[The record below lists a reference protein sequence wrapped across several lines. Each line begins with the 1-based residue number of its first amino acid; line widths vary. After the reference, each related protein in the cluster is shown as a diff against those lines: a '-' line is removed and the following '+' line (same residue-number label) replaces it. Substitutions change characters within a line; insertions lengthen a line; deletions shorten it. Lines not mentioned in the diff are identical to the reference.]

1 MDAVHREYD
10 RFGPWAVEISE
21 QDPTPSLFEPFVTR
35 REVPLLSLKIP
46 RHVER
51 RDARPGM
58 DLYDYL
64 VSLYRDELVVL
75 RRVDREVRST
85 TCRLDDVRLLRV
97 TRCLLRGSLHLGLPD
112 GPIDLPYNT
121 VSDALM
127 LRLVALI
134 RERYAPRPVSLS
146 SVPTLEVPDD
156 GLSFYYRRFLEAE
169 ARRSTGMRLL
179 AAQGT
184 APLASPAMGTA
195 RRLLV
200 RLADKRLLESM
211 HFSDGRELRIVTRG
225 SAYAYRW
232 EGVYGL
238 ETTYIPTG
246 NVHSVEWRAAADLT
260 TALVLGTGGAEGTFL
275 FMAANPTIEPYA
287 AYLSTLP
294 GMRHAAAPLSRL
306 VA

>member
-146 SVPTLEVPDD
+146 SVPKLAGPRRRPQLLLPALPRGGGQTPDGHAPARRPGHGSAGVVDD
-156 GLSFYYRRFLEAE
+156 GHRAPP
-169 ARRSTGMRLL
+169 AR
-179 AAQGT
+179 
-184 APLASPAMGTA
+184 P
-195 RRLLV
+195 
-200 RLADKRLLESM
+200 
-211 HFSDGRELRIVTRG
+211 
-225 SAYAYRW
+225 
-232 EGVYGL
+232 
-238 ETTYIPTG
+238 
-246 NVHSVEWRAAADLT
+246 
-260 TALVLGTGGAEGTFL
+260 
-275 FMAANPTIEPYA
+275 
-287 AYLSTLP
+287 P
-294 GMRHAAAPLSRL
+294 G
-306 VA
+306 